1 MGNATPRRTIRT
13 GTAAEPS
20 GGEPMTVMAS
30 ERRRWERDAIEANRR
45 AAREGRSSG
54 HPDIDRRVLELARI
68 TVARIDE
75 NPALVQIGLDNIERW
90 TRQKGGY
97 LPRCHAEWKQLIEAH
112 PWERLREMLLEE
124 SDEGQRL
131 RSSHPFTGLVTEQE
145 RRRIYGPA
153 TACTY
158 RLAAAMRQG
167 ASSSLT

>member
-1 MGNATPRRTIRT
+1 
-13 GTAAEPS
+13 
-20 GGEPMTVMAS
+20 MTVMAS
-30 ERRRWERDAIEANRR
+30 ERRRWERDAKEANRR
-45 AAREGRSSG
+45 AAREGRASG
-54 HPDIDRRVLELARI
+54 HADIDRRVLELARI

-75 NPALVQIGLDNIERW
+75 NPALLQVGLDNIERW

-97 LPRCHAEWKQLIEAH
+97 LPRCHAEWKQLIETH

-153 TACTY
+153 TA
-158 RLAAAMRQG
+158 
-167 ASSSLT
+167 